1 MTQEILNQVPG
12 IKCNP
17 VQGAMYTFPR
27 IHLPPKAILE
37 AKVESA
43 CTQLNLIS
51 VLFYGHP
58 HKNVVTFSWKKSNH
72 FKGFPHEDIALSLL
86 AM

>member
-51 VLFYGHP
+51 VLVMGIP
-58 HKNVVTFSWKKSNH
+58 KGVVTF
-72 FKGFPHEDIALSLL
+72 IAVLRIFMEKIQSYQKISP
-86 AM
+86 

>member
-17 VQGAMYTFPR
+17 VQGAMYTFPC

-51 VLFYGHP
+51 VLFMGIS
-58 HKNVVTFSWKKSNH
+58 KGVVTFTAVKILMGKIQYFQKIS
-72 FKGFPHEDIALSLL
+72 PRR
-86 AM
+86 